1 MSEAVYP
8 YGASQASLGQRGASR
23 GNGSTNSSRN
33 LASRKLQMKDV
44 LRVDWRDAQIFK
56 DYVCNDW
63 DRNYKFRDAA
73 NGTLTP
79 AQVSQI
85 DKIQITISNKNVV
98 AQQIKATA
106 SILLQELV
114 PESWNQDLQEQL
126 QARDPSNGQSLMQL
140 ELQKFLQIGNMSQI
154 ETLNKQLDKLQKYFR
169 VRSELL
175 SVLASIRSCEEMLQD
190 TFEAWRDY

>member
-1 MSEAVYP
+1 MAEGVYEFR
-8 YGASQASLGQRGASR
+8 GSQASLGQRGASR
-23 GNGSTNSSRN
+23 GNASMNSSRN

-44 LRVDWRDAQIFK
+44 LRVDWRHTQIFK
-56 DYVCNDW
+56 DYICNEY

-79 AQVSQI
+79 GQVSQI

-175 SVLASIRSCEEMLQD
+175 SVLASIQSCEEMLQD
-190 TFEAWRDY
+190 IFEAFGHY